1 MKIFRCIERRKG
13 EPTGVVLYVED
24 GVEKGTRFDKEW
36 NDATVLKH
44 FGIVK
49 PQEIPVGAAKGKSK

>member
-24 GVEKGTRFDKEW
+24 GVEKGARFDKEW
-36 NDATVLKH
+36 SDATVLKH
-44 FGIVK
+44 FGIIK
-49 PQEIPVGAAKGKSK
+49 QQEIPTGTG